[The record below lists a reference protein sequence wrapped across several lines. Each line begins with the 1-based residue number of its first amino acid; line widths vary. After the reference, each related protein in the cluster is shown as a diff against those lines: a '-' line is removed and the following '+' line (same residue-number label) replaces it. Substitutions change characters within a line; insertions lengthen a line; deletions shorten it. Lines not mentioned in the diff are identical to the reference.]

1 MKSTTTRLEMLERKN
16 RWLTIVAI
24 ATIIILLIAVT
35 GGPVVIRAASFQLV
49 DEDNNTRAE
58 LSSKDDAVGPYT
70 RDESGIDRLLATHIA
85 EDNVNPQTVASAT
98 DQ

>member
-1 MKSTTTRLEMLERKN
+1 MLERKN

-35 GGPVVIRAASFQLV
+35 GGPVVIRAASIQLV

-58 LSSKDDAVGPYT
+58 SSSEDDVVGPYN
-70 RDESGIDRLLATHIA
+70 RDESGIDRLLRTHIA
-85 EDNVNPQTVASAT
+85 EDNVNARTVASAT